1 MIKTKSPVARE
12 PQFLPKI
19 CLVSAAAMTQRA
31 EELEGGGRS
40 GQEGVKSGQ

>member
-19 CLVSAAAMTQRA
+19 CFVSAAAMTQERRILKA
-31 EELEGGGRS
+31 AGGAGR
-40 GQEGVKSGQ
+40 KA